1 MAIQIKKG
9 NLAKYM
15 TLVVMMLSA
24 LSPAGAA
31 SPDSPREDVFG
42 RTTGS
47 APKATPQVRGGVS
60 TVRINPSAPAP
71 KAPHPRVSASS
82 TAQEWFT
89 AFDTYVAVYKPT
101 DDDRFEMNKPFN
113 QEVERVTQFCNTVS
127 KIARNYRILA
137 HSLKTLPIPVC
148 MPESRRYRDQMVD
161 WYNDSALVYEDMVRP
176 RPAARTKEELNAM
189 IQDITDRSANLKEQF
204 ETLQLKDTDLRRHYS
219 VLPPKHDDALG
230 DYTGHH

>member
-82 TAQEWFT
+82 SPEQWFD
-89 AFDTYVAVYKPT
+89 AFDTFVAVYKPT
-101 DDDRFEMNKPFN
+101 EADQYIMNKPFN

-137 HSLKTLPIPVC
+137 HSLKTLPIPVS
-148 MPESRRYRDQMVD
+148 MPESKEYRDLVVD

-189 IQDITDRSANLKEQF
+189 IQEITDRSENLKAQF
-204 ETLQLKDTDLRRHYS
+204 ETLLKMDTDIRRHYNVS
-219 VLPPKHDDALG
+219 PPKSDDALRQ
-230 DYTGHH
+230 YAGHH